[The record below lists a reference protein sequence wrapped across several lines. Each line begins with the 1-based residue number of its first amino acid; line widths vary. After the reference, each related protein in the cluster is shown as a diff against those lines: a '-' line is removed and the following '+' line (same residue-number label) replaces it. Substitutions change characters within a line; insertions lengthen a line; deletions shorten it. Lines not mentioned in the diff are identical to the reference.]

1 VGRFSPRRLG
11 RRLHEFTPPWSWIA
25 SLAVLLVLVG
35 LAMGQL
41 GELLGAMH
49 ASGRPGFTVSALNHV
64 FHPFADVEQ
73 TKEVLRVWRGYADAT
88 LEAGL
93 APGTADARDVVHL
106 FVRIDSFLF
115 VPLYLG
121 LLVLFFLRCRREFA
135 ADSPTPGHFAA
146 QLERRGLDA
155 ERTAH
160 GYRTAA
166 LIGILAISVTAVADW
181 VENICYSRLV
191 YYAWEGFPVQ
201 PANYESHRFS
211 IVAHILWFATL
222 VKWVAAVA
230 AVLLALGLGWVV
242 LARVLSDRRRQRAM
256 RRRWRRFPSWLFAPM
271 LLVVAFGLVLL
282 VPDQLP
288 DLVRRWV
295 TYQLLLCVALIGLFA
310 FTVWA
315 VTRRLLLRGTWHVS
329 RTASQEAQLKAFLF
343 AGLVALALAQLVVG
357 VFLRRSRYDLGWGLV
372 IPAALLGGVALLG
385 LVLPDPTQDEPAP
398 DTDETTEEQPELPPE
413 PRPEPV
419 VPRLLA
425 ASVLVLFGFGLIR
438 ASFGFAVYTQHWTI
452 RPVLVLVAAGL
463 GAGASYLIGRR
474 LADVAPRAFA
484 EPLVG
489 AIVGATVVTLA
500 IAVADGDAKDVDPS
514 LVAVWAVL
522 ATVAGLRV
530 FALLRRE
537 RPLQQQLQGWIVVVL
552 GALLAVVCAL
562 CVAVPWWTGEI
573 LSGIGVIA
581 AFLVAVTV
589 VGGFIT
595 WVTTGIPVPRGL
607 RALGFGRF
615 PLVPL
620 LIVWFFLASFF
631 DHDGAYH
638 NARVRTADA
647 AATPVT
653 LEQAFDCWLSKNNL
667 PRLGGAQG
675 SCAATPRGAARTG
688 AVPLVFVSSTGGGI
702 RSAFWTA
709 LALDCTFERDTDTV
723 DDRNPCPARRAT
735 DYRRSDS
742 LFAAS
747 GISGGSVGL
756 AEYAAYLKDKTDG
769 RDVSGWVADRLGVD
783 GLSPAGAWWLF
794 VEIPRVFIQF
804 DSPTDRAAVLEKAWE
819 RRWPSHALEAG
830 LFQLWRT
837 YRHTPLLL
845 LNGTNVGDGC
855 RFNVSV
861 LDGNIELRDPREQYN
876 CRSNAPFDEDQALT
890 APPAAGA
897 EDRLADK
904 SVLPATRDLSD
915 FLCNQPADI
924 SLSTAALLSA
934 RFPYVNPSGR
944 LVNRCPEQADRP
956 AVAHVVDG
964 GYLDTSGA
972 SPVVEIMARLDGL
985 ISRWR
990 PGAPADTC
998 VVPFMIQ
1005 IDNGFEDASPPR
1017 SGRRPAEL
1025 TVPPKTVFDAR
1036 IGRAAEARSAA
1047 AVLFD
1052 QPRAG
1057 VVLAGRPL
1065 VDRYAHFVNQAH
1077 PGPAAPFGW
1086 TQSRFAED
1094 ELSDQLRQKKNL
1106 QALAEVRQWFAAAK
1120 SGRLSCT
1127 G

>member
-1 VGRFSPRRLG
+1 VGRFSRRLG

-41 GELLGAMH
+41 GALLAAMH
-49 ASGRPGFTVSALNHV
+49 GSSRPGFRVSALNHV

-73 TKEVLRVWRGYADAT
+73 TKAVLQVWRSYADAT
-88 LEAGL
+88 LEAGT
-93 APGTADARDVVHL
+93 APDTADARDVVHL
-106 FVRIDSFLF
+106 FVRIDSFLS
-115 VPLYLG
+115 VPLYLA

-135 ADSPTPGHFAA
+135 ADLPTPEHFAT
-146 QLERRGLDA
+146 QLESRGLDA
-155 ERTAH
+155 TETAK
-160 GYRTAA
+160 GYRKAA
-166 LIGILAISVTAVADW
+166 LIGIAAITVTAVADW
-181 VENICYSRLV
+181 IENICYSRLV
-191 YYAWEGFPVQ
+191 YYGWSGFPSQ
-201 PANYESHRFS
+201 PANYESDGFS
-211 IVAHILWFATL
+211 IVSHVLWFATL

-230 AVLLALGLGWVV
+230 AMLLALGLGWVV
-242 LARVLSDRRRQRAM
+242 LARTLDRRRQRLM
-256 RRRWRRFPSWLFAPM
+256 RRRWRRFPSWLFAPI
-271 LLVVAFGLVLL
+271 LLVAAFGLVLL

-288 DLVRRWV
+288 DLIRRWV

-310 FTVWA
+310 FTMWA
-315 VTRRLLLRGTWHVS
+315 VTRRLLLRGTWQVS
-329 RTASQEAQLKAFLF
+329 RTATQEEQLKAFLF
-343 AGLVALALAQLVVG
+343 GGLVALAVAQLLVNLA
-357 VFLRRSRYDLGWGLV
+357 LRDSRYDLGWGLV

-385 LVLPDPTQDEPAP
+385 LLLPGPTQEEPLPQA
-398 DTDETTEEQPELPPE
+398 DATTTEPPAQPAELQA
-413 PRPEPV
+413 EPV

-452 RPVLVLVAAGL
+452 RPILVLLAAGL
-463 GAGASYLIGRR
+463 GAGASYLYGRR
-474 LADVAPRAFA
+474 ADAQRTLA
-484 EPLVG
+484 EPLFG
-489 AIVGATVVTLA
+489 AILATTLVTLA
-500 IAVADGDAKDVDPS
+500 VAAADGDAEDADPS

-522 ATVAGLRV
+522 ATVAGLRM
-530 FALLRRE
+530 FALLRRV
-537 RPLQQQLQGWIVVVL
+537 RPLQRELKRWVVAVL
-552 GALLAVVCAL
+552 GALLGVVCAL
-562 CVAVPWWTGEI
+562 CVAVPWWTGEV
-573 LSGIGVIA
+573 LSGIGVIGT
-581 AFLVAVTV
+581 FLIAVTL

-595 WVTTGIPVPRGL
+595 WVTPGIPVPRGL

-620 LIVWFFLASFF
+620 LIVWFLLASFF

-638 NARVRTADA
+638 NARVHRADA
-647 AATPVT
+647 RATPVT
-653 LEQAFDCWLSKNNL
+653 LEQAFDCWLSKNDL
-667 PRLGGAQG
+667 PRLGAAGA
-675 SCAATPRGAARTG
+675 CAATPGGAGHTG

-709 LALDCTFERDTDTV
+709 LTLDCALERTTETV
-723 DDRNPCPARRAT
+723 DDHNPCPDARTT

-742 LFAAS
+742 IFAAS

-756 AEYAAYLKDKTDG
+756 ASYAAYLKDRADG
-769 RDVSGWVADRLGVD
+769 RDVKGWVADRLGVD

-804 DSPTDRAAVLEKAWE
+804 DSPTDRAAVLEQAWE
-819 RRWPSHALEAG
+819 RQWPSHALQAG
-830 LFQLWRT
+830 LFELWRT

-890 APPAAGA
+890 APPTAGT
-897 EDRLADK
+897 EDRLSPK

-915 FLCNQPADI
+915 FLCNQPTDI

-934 RFPYVNPSGR
+934 RFPYINPSGR
-944 LVNRCPEQADRP
+944 IVNRCPEQADRP

-972 SPVVEIMARLDGL
+972 SPVVEMMARLDGL
-985 ISRWR
+985 IRRWDD
-990 PGAPADTC
+990 GAPTGTC

-1017 SGRRPAEL
+1017 AGRRPAEL

-1052 QPRAG
+1052 QPLAG
-1057 VVLAGRPL
+1057 VQLGGKPL

-1094 ELSDQLRQKKNL
+1094 ELAKQLRQKKNL
-1106 QALAEVRQWFAAAK
+1106 QALDEVRQWFAAAK
-1120 SGRLSCT
+1120 SGQLRCA